1 MTAASG
7 QGMRTHSQLL
17 LEALDLR
24 LHCISVLRLPLA
36 GRVAG
41 VGQLGQAT
49 QSLLQ
54 PLHIRQQLRDLKHQD
69 TNTLI
74 SPTKMNKSDPCKQQ
88 QLFNYVSMVILCCD

>member
-1 MTAASG
+1 MAASV
-7 QGMRTHSQLL
+7 QGMRTHSKLL

-49 QSLLQ
+49 
-54 PLHIRQQLRDLKHQD
+54 
-69 TNTLI
+69 
-74 SPTKMNKSDPCKQQ
+74 
-88 QLFNYVSMVILCCD
+88 